1 MTIKEQLLQEIQS
14 SSDDLLEQTL
24 DFLRFLKTQE
34 GNKVTTDSEKFISS
48 TGKNLVEY
56 LKNIDTW
63 SGDDLEECLQAVNE
77 TRSQTKFDTFNPFD
91 EE

>member
-1 MTIKEQLLQEIQS
+1 MKIKEKLLQEIQS
-14 SSDDLLEQTL
+14 SSDDLLEQIL
-24 DFLRFLKTQE
+24 DFLRFLKTKKKNQ
-34 GNKVTTDSEKFISS
+34 VTTNPKKSMSS
-48 TGKNLVEY
+48 IGKNLVEH
-56 LKNIDTW
+56 LKNIDNW